1 MVVNKYALAFFAP
14 LVATS
19 FLSTFSELS
28 PVLIAA
34 ISVALVVVL
43 SLFSVVGKLVRNDP
57 NERVSVAVAVG
68 LASGLLAVASAFA
81 IEVAN
86 PFIVLTGAMG
96 AAYKGPEYLKSK
108 TEDKKDK

>member
-1 MVVNKYALAFFAP
+1 MLHKPALAFFAP

-19 FLSTFSELS
+19 FLSSFSELA
-28 PVLIAA
+28 PGMIAA
-34 ISVALVVVL
+34 VAVALVVIL

-57 NERVSVAVAVG
+57 SEKVSVAIAVG

-108 TEDKKDK
+108 TSNKKIK